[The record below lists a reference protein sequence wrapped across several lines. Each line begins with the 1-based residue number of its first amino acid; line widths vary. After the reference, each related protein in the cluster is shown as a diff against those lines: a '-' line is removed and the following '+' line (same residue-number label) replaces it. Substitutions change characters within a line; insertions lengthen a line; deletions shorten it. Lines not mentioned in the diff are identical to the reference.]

1 MTGSSDP
8 SCRIQNFMRFERHT
22 PVNVMS
28 FTQQATPTSSALRE
42 GLLAGEKQTS
52 RFDRVTSAFDPQQT
66 SRHALRKG
74 LADNQSQYFARLR
87 GLSLIHAHGV
97 VDAERAGAIGRN
109 VKKASRRHHVLKD
122 LGDIAGI
129 S

>member
-1 MTGSSDP
+1 MALNDGLQFVGRRSLSGRSGQVQT
-8 SCRIQNFMRFERHT
+8 
-22 PVNVMS
+22 
-28 FTQQATPTSSALRE
+28 SAL
-42 GLLAGEKQTS
+42 AAS
-52 RFDRVTSAFDPQQT
+52 VVNDPQQT
-66 SRHALRKG
+66 SRDALRKG

-109 VKKASRRHHVLKD
+109 VKKASRRQHVLKD

>member
-1 MTGSSDP
+1 MVTGQCGCALPVKYRPLLRVSRRKACP
-8 SCRIQNFMRFERHT
+8 FLEVQLPRFQRGGAAE
-22 PVNVMS
+22 S
-28 FTQQATPTSSALRE
+28 
-42 GLLAGEKQTS
+42 
-52 RFDRVTSAFDPQQT
+52 DPQQT
-66 SRHALRKG
+66 SRHALRNG

>member
-1 MTGSSDP
+1 MTPRDRRQGSDFASLMGQ
-8 SCRIQNFMRFERHT
+8 SGSGSTCGRLV
-22 PVNVMS
+22 PVVN
-28 FTQQATPTSSALRE
+28 
-42 GLLAGEKQTS
+42 
-52 RFDRVTSAFDPQQT
+52 DPQQT
-66 SRHALRKG
+66 SRDALRKG

-109 VKKASRRHHVLKD
+109 VKKASRRQHVLKD

>member
-1 MTGSSDP
+1 VSGSS
-8 SCRIQNFMRFERHT
+8 
-22 PVNVMS
+22 VMLQCMS
-28 FTQQATPTSSALRE
+28 LVLAPFDVRRDAAIRT
-42 GLLAGEKQTS
+42 LLGVKRKSLAHAPH
-52 RFDRVTSAFDPQQT
+52 DADDPQQT

>member
-1 MTGSSDP
+1 MPFATIVPISVGKDKDMARACDAIGPFRRSPRRSD
-8 SCRIQNFMRFERHT
+8 F
-22 PVNVMS
+22 
-28 FTQQATPTSSALRE
+28 
-42 GLLAGEKQTS
+42 
-52 RFDRVTSAFDPQQT
+52 
-66 SRHALRKG
+66 
-74 LADNQSQYFARLR
+74 ADNQSQYFARLR